1 MTSWVRRTTVTS
13 LALLMASALTPV
25 GAAHATDT
33 RDRAAGVTVAVV
45 DMAFS
50 KPSVAV
56 PLGGTVTWRFGDSM
70 NHSTTSDS
78 DFWDSGLQ
86 SDGDTWARAFTSSGS
101 FGYHC
106 STHDD
111 MRGRVQVRP
120 TASGTPTAG
129 YTVRW
134 ATKRTSGTALDVQV
148 RTGSGRWATW
158 LASTSSLSGR
168 FDRAG
173 TATWQIRARTRDTTT
188 RAVSGWS
195 PVVRVAVR

>member
-1 MTSWVRRTTVTS
+1 MTFPGRHVTVIS
-13 LALLMASALTPV
+13 LALLVASTLSPAAARATV
-25 GAAHATDT
+25 GHA
-33 RDRAAGVTVAVV
+33 RAAAGVTVAVV
-45 DMAFS
+45 DMAFAQ
-50 KPSVAV
+50 PSVTV

-70 NHSTTSDS
+70 AHSTTSDS
-78 DFWDSGLQ
+78 GLWDSGLQ
-86 SDGDTWARAFTSSGS
+86 SGGETFVRAFTSAGS

-106 STHDD
+106 TTHDD

-134 ATKRTSGTALDVQV
+134 ASRRTSGTAVDVQV
-148 RTGSGRWATW
+148 RSGSGRWQAW
-158 LASTSSLSGR
+158 LANTSLLSGR

-173 TATWQIRARTRDTTT
+173 TATWQIRARTRNTTT

-195 PVVRVAVR
+195 PAVKVAVR